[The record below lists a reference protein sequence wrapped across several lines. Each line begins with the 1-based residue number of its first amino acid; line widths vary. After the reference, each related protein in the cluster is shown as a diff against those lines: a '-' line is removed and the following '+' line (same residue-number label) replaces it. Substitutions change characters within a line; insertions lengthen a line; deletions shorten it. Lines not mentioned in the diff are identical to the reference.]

1 MSPVRMA
8 LNNSQV
14 TIERNEDT
22 GLTRLSTE
30 SVITTLAI
38 PYERVREF
46 KE

>member
-1 MSPVRMA
+1 MA

-14 TIERNEDT
+14 TIERDEDT

-30 SVITTLAI
+30 RAITTLAI
-38 PYERVREF
+38 PYEKVREF